1 MRKFWLSSL
10 MLTAALGCGQNSP
23 PPVTS
28 GSPIADPASVSPVD
42 EALPEGIVLV
52 TLKLPEM
59 T

>member
-10 MLTAALGCGQNSP
+10 MLTAALGCGQGSP
-23 PPVTS
+23 PPVAND
-28 GSPIADPASVSPVD
+28 SPTVAPVD
-42 EALPEGIVLV
+42 EALPEGTVLV

>member
-10 MLTAALGCGQNSP
+10 MLTAALGCGQSSP
-23 PPVTS
+23 PPV
-28 GSPIADPASVSPVD
+28 ANDPPATDSVSVAPVD
-42 EALPEGIVLV
+42 EALPEGVVLV

>member
-10 MLTAALGCGQNSP
+10 MLTTALGCGQNNP
-23 PPVTS
+23 
-28 GSPIADPASVSPVD
+28 SPVASDSPAVASID
-42 EALPEGIVLV
+42 EALPEGTVLV

>member
-10 MLTAALGCGQNSP
+10 MLTAALGCGQNNP
-23 PPVTS
+23 PPVAS
-28 GSPIADPASVSPVD
+28 DPPALAPVD
-42 EALPEGIVLV
+42 DALPEGVVLV

>member
-10 MLTAALGCGQNSP
+10 MLTAALGCGQ
-23 PPVTS
+23 S
-28 GSPIADPASVSPVD
+28 GSPPVASDPPAADPASVAPAD
-42 EALPEGIVLV
+42 EALPEGTVLV

>member
-1 MRKFWLSSL
+1 MKKFWLSSL

-23 PPVTS
+23 PPVAS
-28 GSPIADPASVSPVD
+28 DPPAAVPVE
-42 EALPEGIVLV
+42 EALPEGVVLV